1 VLTNYICAIDISSS
15 KICAVVAQTKGRRIT
30 NIFFESLPSK
40 GIKRGVIVDSIALV
54 GSISQALKN
63 LKSRSGINIK
73 FIYANISGQDIVT
86 KHSRAIVPLAERGNK
101 VITPS
106 DIQKVSE
113 QARVLG
119 SSLEEEI
126 IHSMPFSYSID
137 SKNNIINPLGLYSH
151 RLEVDLYLICGK
163 LSSIQSFSRAVN
175 QAGYDIKDLFF
186 SGIATSR
193 VVFSDELREG
203 IHVLCDIGS
212 DITELL
218 VFSDGLLKEVQVL
231 SVGGDDLTKQLSED
245 LNIPLDLAE
254 EVKRSYASVGDS
266 SLIKEDK
273 EILIKRDNIY
283 KPIKQRVVSE
293 ILTAKTKS
301 ICLNIKSAVE
311 KIIPAERVGDFVTTG
326 RTVLLEGFLET
337 LENTLGVSVRLGR
350 IANPDIASLT
360 NKEEAMSGQKY
371 LTYIN
376 SLGLIAQAL
385 HEQQPWFISSQ
396 QTARNPLIKTIH
408 KFKEIYQ
415 EYF

>member
-1 VLTNYICAIDISSS
+1 
-15 KICAVVAQTKGRRIT
+15 
-30 NIFFESLPSK
+30 
-40 GIKRGVIVDSIALV
+40 
-54 GSISQALKN
+54 
-63 LKSRSGINIK
+63 
-73 FIYANISGQDIVT
+73 
-86 KHSRAIVPLAERGNK
+86 
-101 VITPS
+101 
-106 DIQKVSE
+106 
-113 QARVLG
+113 
-119 SSLEEEI
+119 
-126 IHSMPFSYSID
+126 MPFCYSID

-193 VVFSDELREG
+193 IVFSDELREG

-218 VFSDGLLKEVQVL
+218 VFSDGLLKEVQIL

-266 SLIKEDK
+266 SQIKEDK
-273 EILIKRDNIY
+273 EILIKRNNVY
-283 KPIKQRVVSE
+283 RPIKQRVVSE

-311 KIIPAERVGDFVTTG
+311 KIIPPEGASDFVTTG

-350 IANPDIASLT
+350 IANPDIASLV

-396 QTARNPLIKTIH
+396 QTTRNPLIKTIH

>member
-1 VLTNYICAIDISSS
+1 MLTNYICAIDVSSS
-15 KICAVVAQTKGRRIT
+15 KICAVVAQTKGRHIV

-73 FIYANISGQDIVT
+73 FIYANISGQDIIT

-106 DIQKVSE
+106 DIQKVNE

-119 SSLEEEI
+119 SNLEEEI
-126 IHSMPFSYSID
+126 IHSMPFCYSID

-163 LSSIQSFSRAVN
+163 LSSIQSFSRTVN

-193 VVFSDELREG
+193 IVFSDELREG

-218 VFSDGLLKEVQVL
+218 VFSDGLLKEVQIL

-273 EILIKRDNIY
+273 EILIKRNNIY

-301 ICLNIKSAVE
+301 ICVNIKSAVE
-311 KIIPAERVGDFVTTG
+311 KIIPLEQAGDFVTTG

-350 IANPDIASLT
+350 IANPDIASLA

>member
-1 VLTNYICAIDISSS
+1 MLTNYICAIDVSSS
-15 KICAVVAQTKGRRIT
+15 KISAVVAQTKGRRIA
-30 NIFFESLPSK
+30 NIFLESLPSK

-54 GSISQALKN
+54 GSIGQALKN
-63 LKSRSGINIK
+63 LKTKSGINIK

-86 KHSRAIVPLAERGNK
+86 RHSRAIVPLAERGNK

-106 DIQKVSE
+106 DILKANE

-119 SSLEEEI
+119 SNLEEEI
-126 IHSMPFSYSID
+126 IHSIPFSYSID
-137 SKNNIINPLGLYSH
+137 SKNNIANPLGLYSH
-151 RLEVDLYLICGK
+151 RLEADLYLICGK
-163 LSSIQSFSRAVN
+163 LSLIQSFSRAVN
-175 QAGYDIKDLFF
+175 QAGYDIKGLFF

-193 VVFSDELREG
+193 VVFSEELREG

-212 DITELL
+212 DITEIL
-218 VFSDGLLKEVQVL
+218 VFSDGLLKEIQIIP
-231 SVGGDDLTKQLSED
+231 VGGDDLTQQLSEE

-266 SLIKEDK
+266 SQIKEDK
-273 EILIKRDNIY
+273 EILIKKNNIY
-283 KPIKQRVVSE
+283 KPIKQRMVSE
-293 ILTAKTKS
+293 ILTVKTKS
-301 ICLNIKSAVE
+301 ICAQIKNSLE
-311 KIIPAERVGDFVTTG
+311 KIIPPERAGDFVTTG

-350 IANPDIASLT
+350 IVNPDIASLV

>member
-1 VLTNYICAIDISSS
+1 VLTNYICAIDVSSS
-15 KICAVVAQTKGRRIT
+15 KICATVAQTRGRRIA
-30 NIFFESLPSK
+30 NIFFESIPSK

-54 GSISQALKN
+54 GSIGQALKN
-63 LKSRSGINIK
+63 LKAKSGINIK
-73 FIYANISGQDIVT
+73 FIYANISGQDIIT

-101 VITPS
+101 VITES
-106 DIQKVSE
+106 DIQKVNE

-119 SSLEEEI
+119 SSLEEEV
-126 IHSMPFSYSID
+126 IHSIPFGYSID
-137 SKNNIINPLGLYSH
+137 SKNNIVNPLGLYSH

-193 VVFSDELREG
+193 AVFSEELREG

-218 VFSDGLLKEVQVL
+218 VFSDGLLKEIQIL
-231 SVGGDDLTKQLSED
+231 PVGGDDLTQQLSED

-254 EVKRSYASVGDS
+254 EVKRSCASVGDS
-266 SLIKEDK
+266 SQIKEDK
-273 EILIKRDNIY
+273 EILIKKNNIY
-283 KPIKQRVVSE
+283 KPIKQRIVSE

-301 ICLNIKSAVE
+301 ICTHIKSSLE
-311 KIIPAERVGDFVTTG
+311 KIIPADRVDDFVTTG

-337 LENTLGVSVRLGR
+337 LENTMGVSVRLGR
-350 IANPDIASLT
+350 LTNPDLAGLAS
-360 NKEEAMSGQKY
+360 KEEAMLGQKY